1 MLKNLV
7 IQITVFGGI
16 FLFLSWIK
24 TTSMLSYGDSAQSE
38 QFVLTTLDSQLV
50 TVNNSN
56 KRLVL
61 YFFAP
66 WCSICHASIS
76 NLQQLYI
83 SNENIDVIA
92 IALDFVDENE
102 VREFAQQH
110 QLTFPITFGNE
121 RVKQF
126 YQIEGY
132 PSYYVLDENNTVIS
146 KSIGYST
153 EIGLYI
159 RSL

>member
-1 MLKNLV
+1 
-7 IQITVFGGI
+7 
-16 FLFLSWIK
+16 
-24 TTSMLSYGDSAQSE
+24 MLSYGDSAQSE